1 MDFEIY
7 FNDLNEENQK
17 ALLNA
22 AGITDPAEANWDVFP
37 IAVVGT
43 ETMLHDRAEEIM
55 QDYLDGDDAE
65 EMIAQLR
72 SLHTEGVVTDCL
84 YDYIIENWD
93 ELLEIKESNY

>member
-7 FNDLNEENQK
+7 FENLNEETQK

-22 AGITDPAEANWDVFP
+22 AGIQGPEEANWDVFP
-37 IAVVGT
+37 IAVVST
-43 ETMLHDRAEEIM
+43 ETMLHDKAEEIM

-65 EMIAQLR
+65 EMIDQLR

-93 ELLEIKESNY
+93 ELLEIKGEL